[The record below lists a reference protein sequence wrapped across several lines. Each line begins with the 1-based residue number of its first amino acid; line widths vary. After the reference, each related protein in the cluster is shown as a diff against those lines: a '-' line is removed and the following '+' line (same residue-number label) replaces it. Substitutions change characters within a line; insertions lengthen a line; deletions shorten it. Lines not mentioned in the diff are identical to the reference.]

1 MNKIL
6 LIALAVSVCVVGF
19 AYAGDS
25 LTIGV
30 SCTIPAIPGVNVP
43 LTTAVQ
49 TQVNVKEEAA
59 QEEKL
64 IVVTQLD
71 RTDDSKTVETIYSR

>member
-6 LIALAVSVCVVGF
+6 LIALVVSVCGVSF

-43 LTTAVQ
+43 LAAVQ
-49 TQVNVKEEAA
+49 TQVQVKEEAV